1 MERFESCME
10 SVIQNNSQLSGQ
22 IGKIASKVDTA
33 LVANR
38 KMDEMILKF
47 PISQPSISQTPPIDE
62 FHKEMFEHLKI
73 KDLSAS
79 DKDAFLIKQFVSNHD
94 KHQMVDRSLISL
106 RMWLCFAGFAIL
118 VIFVCLCLGYI
129 SMVVSKAVTGN
140 IKVSVN
146 V

>member
-47 PISQPSISQTPPIDE
+47 PISQP
-62 FHKEMFEHLKI
+62 
-73 KDLSAS
+73 
-79 DKDAFLIKQFVSNHD
+79 
-94 KHQMVDRSLISL
+94 
-106 RMWLCFAGFAIL
+106 
-118 VIFVCLCLGYI
+118 
-129 SMVVSKAVTGN
+129 
-140 IKVSVN
+140 
-146 V
+146 